1 MSIEK
6 SPMQQTTI
14 DRSPLASSFARI
26 AEDQN
31 AAAERFIADLSASG
45 RQQYRQNEAL
55 YNELLNS

>member
-1 MSIEK
+1 
-6 SPMQQTTI
+6 MQQTTI